1 MTPSGRFAAEWGLE
15 MLVLTRKRGERIMI
29 GDDVVLTVIDISG
42 DQVRIGI
49 EAPRSVSVMREELQA
64 EIANA
69 NRSARITKNTKLKK
83 PQ

>member
-1 MTPSGRFAAEWGLE
+1 MTPSGRSVPEWGLE

-29 GDDVVLTVIDISG
+29 GDDVVLTVIEISG

>member
-1 MTPSGRFAAEWGLE
+1 

-29 GDDVVLTVIDISG
+29 GDEVVITVIEVSG

-49 EAPRSVSVMREELQA
+49 EAPRSVTVMREELQA

-69 NRSARITKNTKLKK
+69 NRGARITKNTKLKK
-83 PQ
+83 AP